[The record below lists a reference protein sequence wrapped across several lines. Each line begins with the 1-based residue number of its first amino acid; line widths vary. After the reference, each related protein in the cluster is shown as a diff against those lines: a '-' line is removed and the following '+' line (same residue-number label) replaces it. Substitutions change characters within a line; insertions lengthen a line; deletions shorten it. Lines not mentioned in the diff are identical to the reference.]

1 MEVDV
6 LESKL
11 VPGDH
16 PPLVSGADFSPL
28 FRARG
33 MAALQPGDSVHLSL
47 HDTASWP
54 KGITASVPAVEA
66 THAVLIEAGAEPPA
80 RCAPLLN
87 VPATLKALPPA
98 ARRTTPVLQFSAAQ
112 HGDVVASVYSTP
124 KPGAPVTVDS
134 FNTLLCVV
142 ARSLR
147 ARVQGKTAMVLEGLQ
162 GCGKTVLMDLIVDI
176 LFGAN
181 CSRRVRD
188 LAKQVLEDQ
197 YFQVNVL
204 RAFNRGAR

>member
-1 MEVDV
+1 MAQGHHRGG
-6 LESKL
+6 
-11 VPGDH
+11 P
-16 PPLVSGADFSPL
+16 SGGSDALLTEAD
-28 FRARG
+28 
-33 MAALQPGDSVHLSL
+33 
-47 HDTASWP
+47 
-54 KGITASVPAVEA
+54 
-66 THAVLIEAGAEPPA
+66 AEPSA
-80 RCAPLLN
+80 RCSPAALLN
-87 VPATLKALPPA
+87 VPASLKALPPA
-98 ARRTTPVLQFSAAQ
+98 ARRTTPVLQFSAPQ

-134 FNTLLCVV
+134 FNTTLCTL

-162 GCGKTVLMDLIVDI
+162 GCGKTVLLDLIADI
-176 LFGAN
+176 MYGPN

>member
-1 MEVDV
+1 
-6 LESKL
+6 
-11 VPGDH
+11 
-16 PPLVSGADFSPL
+16 
-28 FRARG
+28 
-33 MAALQPGDSVHLSL
+33 MAALQPGDSVYLSL

-54 KGITASVPAVEA
+54 KGFTAAVPAVEA

-87 VPATLKALPPA
+87 VPATLKELPPT
-98 ARRTTPVLQFSAAQ
+98 ARRTTPVLQFSTAQ